1 MIILTLHIKRSQRF
15 LSPFLLLSIRR
26 ELVHIITP
34 SCSADGAGALKTN
47 LQRKQQV
54 ESVFES
60 LALGKSYREQTVS
73 QSLYCLWATGVGL
86 EYPSILVW
94 EAFVILMWF
103 FAKLTDQPISTAGG
117 ALINIS
123 LALTKLCSFLNNFL
137 LLQTL

>member
-1 MIILTLHIKRSQRF
+1 MIIPTLHKKSQRF
-15 LSPFLLLSIRR
+15 FSPFLLLSVRL
-26 ELVHIITP
+26 ELVHIITS

-54 ESVFES
+54 KGGFES
-60 LALGKSYREQTVS
+60 LALGKSYRAQTVC

-86 EYPSILVW
+86 EYPSIPVW

-103 FAKLTDQPISTAGG
+103 FTKLTDQPISTAGG
-117 ALINIS
+117 GLINIP
-123 LALTKLCSFLNNFL
+123 LALIKLCSFFNNFL